1 MTTSDNVPAPAQEY
15 TFVPDEVILYGVLL
29 NGDPKDKIAEH
40 SGFISI
46 ADPEPFAL
54 PPGGSLQGAL
64 SLRLTLF
71 RGDKPLDKTKV
82 VIAAIYGYG
91 FEGGCYR
98 FDRPRV
104 FLFERTSASQGDDKA
119 QGCGFGDF
127 DPPYKMW
134 RVRAGTCLLELNTST
149 GSAQQLVL
157 DANLPGRRA
166 PNTYEGNMR
175 LAHRGGRLTGGG
187 SGT

>member
-1 MTTSDNVPAPAQEY
+1 MTTSDNVPAPASDFN
-15 TFVPDEVILYGVLL
+15 FVPDEIILYGVRL
-29 NGDPKDKIAEH
+29 NGDWKDKEAEH

-54 PPGGSLQGAL
+54 PGGNLQGSL

-71 RGDKPLDKTKV
+71 RGDKQLDNTKV

-104 FLFERTSASQGDDKA
+104 FLFERTGASQVDEEA
-119 QGCGFGDF
+119 RGCGYDGFK
-127 DPPYKMW
+127 PPYKMW
-134 RVRAGTCLLELNTST
+134 RIRSGTSLLELNSST